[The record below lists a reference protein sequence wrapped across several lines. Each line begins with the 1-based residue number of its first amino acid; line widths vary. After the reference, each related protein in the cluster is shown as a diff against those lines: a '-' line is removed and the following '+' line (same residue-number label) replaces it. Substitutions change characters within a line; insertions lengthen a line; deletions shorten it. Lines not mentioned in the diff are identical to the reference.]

1 MLKFLLIFFIVIY
14 LVGYLGRLFL
24 ARWVRKVSGQDQ
36 NNQNFQQ
43 KPEGEVTVNKGQNSS
58 SKNKFN
64 EGDYVDYEEIK
75 D

>member
-24 ARWVRKVSGQDQ
+24 ARWVRNVTGQNTKNHYQ
-36 NNQNFQQ
+36 KQ
-43 KPEGEVTVNKGQNSS
+43 KPEGEVTINKGNSKS
-58 SKNKFN
+58 QKNQFN
-64 EGDYVDYEEIK
+64 NGEYVDYEEIN